1 MLIPTPDKDDDP
13 VSLNYSRF
21 IHLSVVPTRATPLPA
36 LGWANRDD
44 VWKNMINK
52 EETYVRDKLYMQRH
66 PQLQPKMRAILLD
79 WLMEV
84 CEAYKLHRETF
95 YLAQDFFDR
104 FMATQQDVVKTLL
117 QLIGVTSL
125 FIAAKLEEIYP
136 PKLHQFAYVTD
147 GACTEDEIISMEL
160 IIMKALNWN
169 LNPLTVV
176 SWLNVYM
183 QVAYLNELYEVMLP
197 QYPQQIFVQIT
208 ELLDLCVLD
217 IGCLE
222 YTYGILAAS
231 ALYHFSSSELMQKV
245 SGYEFCEIE
254 ECVKWMVPF
263 AMALREVGSSKLKHF
278 SGIAPEDLHNIQTHI
293 NSFDLLVWMSM
304 MGTESVWEISEV
316 LVLLWSTSFYSYWK
330 QSVPSMEIRALQLPR
345 SCLSKKTSRWS
356 LLEDMRVWQQ
366 PEKPAR
372 FYKRVMTESL
382 YHVRC
387 GWKPLLKKSVDA
399 ELPDFAESS
408 FAGHP
413 GESVPDDGY
422 QLLNFDGALSG
433 IADRALWLQPK
444 QSHLSQPGLGPP
456 ACSGCHSPM
465 SPCLWHLRTRHP
477 EEDACCNCDG
487 QSQEEGTVLGKALKS
502 GKFVISLK
510 CSQARMKNFSI
521 SFVSN
526 RWSPIR
532 VTSMGRPLAEAW
544 AFCLISQKMPVRPA
558 GTDYVRKACTAT
570 AEGTVAGKLPVEK
583 DPELWLAVAEHEP
596 ACAQAHGILACVSNS
611 VASRTRA
618 VIVPQAEAL

>member
-1 MLIPTPDKDDDP
+1 MRARKRKADVATMSWNNIHENAHMLIPTPDKDDDP
-13 VSLNYSRF
+13 VSLDYSHF

-36 LGWANRDD
+36 LGWANRED
-44 VWKNMINK
+44 VWKNMMNK
-52 EETYVRDKLYMQRH
+52 EETYVRDKHYMQRH
-66 PQLQPKMRAILLD
+66 PQLQPKMRTVLLD

-147 GACTEDEIISMEL
+147 GACTEDEIVSMEL

-183 QVAYLNELYEVMLP
+183 QVAYLNELY
-197 QYPQQIFVQIT
+197 

-293 NSFDLLVWMSM
+293 NSFDLLVSLF
-304 MGTESVWEISEV
+304 WEAVCSKHGDQGFASSQLSLTPKCVTLRGGEGAQGDDNHSRTPGFSCHFRG
-316 LVLLWSTSFYSYWK
+316 LELLAAAEGLDPAAAQWTLLSSY
-330 QSVPSMEIRALQLPR
+330 LP
-345 SCLSKKTSRWS
+345 
-356 LLEDMRVWQQ
+356 E
-366 PEKPAR
+366 EKPP
-372 FYKRVMTESL
+372 F
-382 YHVRC
+382 
-387 GWKPLLKKSVDA
+387 
-399 ELPDFAESS
+399 
-408 FAGHP
+408 
-413 GESVPDDGY
+413 
-422 QLLNFDGALSG
+422 
-433 IADRALWLQPK
+433 LWL
-444 QSHLSQPGLGPP
+444 
-456 ACSGCHSPM
+456 M
-465 SPCLWHLRTRHP
+465 S
-477 EEDACCNCDG
+477 
-487 QSQEEGTVLGKALKS
+487 
-502 GKFVISLK
+502 
-510 CSQARMKNFSI
+510 
-521 SFVSN
+521 
-526 RWSPIR
+526 
-532 VTSMGRPLAEAW
+532 
-544 AFCLISQKMPVRPA
+544 
-558 GTDYVRKACTAT
+558 
-570 AEGTVAGKLPVEK
+570 
-583 DPELWLAVAEHEP
+583 
-596 ACAQAHGILACVSNS
+596 
-611 VASRTRA
+611 
-618 VIVPQAEAL
+618 